1 MHPEF
6 SHMLGY
12 TEKELQYN
20 FDPYF
25 AEIEENKEELY
36 AEFKRMYKGF
46 RFSDEDIRVY
56 NPYSIAKA
64 LEAKKNR

>member
-12 TEKELQYN
+12 TEKELQHN

-25 AEIEENKEELY
+25 AVFAVEIEENKEELY
-36 AEFKRMYKGF
+36 AEFKRMYNGF
-46 RFSDEDIRVY
+46 
-56 NPYSIAKA
+56 P
-64 LEAKKNR
+64 